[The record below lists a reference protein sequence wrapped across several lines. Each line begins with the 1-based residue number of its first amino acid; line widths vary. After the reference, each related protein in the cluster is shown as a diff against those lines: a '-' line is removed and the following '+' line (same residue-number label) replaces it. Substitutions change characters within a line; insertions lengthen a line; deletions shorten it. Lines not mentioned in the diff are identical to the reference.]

1 MKKLGKKT
9 DSNRPT
15 LVRFSHYEDKELLLY
30 DNIDLLNGVQI
41 I

>member
-9 DSNRPT
+9 NGNRPT
-15 LVRFSHYEDKELLLY
+15 LIRFSHDKDKELLLY
-30 DNIDLLNGVQI
+30 DNIDLPNGVQI